1 MLWYCF
7 FLFEIGK
14 FVEMKST
21 VVELNVLFEMNKHFV
36 VQWKSNILQF
46 HIRKTVS
53 ENMPVQMCQ
62 NMREFV
68 LMFNKIN

>member
-21 VVELNVLFEMNKHFV
+21 VVELNVLFEMHKHFV

-46 HIRKTVS
+46 HIRKTAS